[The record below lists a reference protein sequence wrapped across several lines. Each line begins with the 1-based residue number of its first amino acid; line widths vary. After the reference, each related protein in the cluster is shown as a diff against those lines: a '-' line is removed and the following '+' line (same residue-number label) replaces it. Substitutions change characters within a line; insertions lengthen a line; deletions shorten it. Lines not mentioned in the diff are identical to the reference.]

1 MLASNKP
8 SYRARS
14 LFALLC
20 AFGASA
26 CQPVKLHHEPEPTP
40 PPITTPSTRVSPP
53 VIPTMPPPSA
63 GDTDLVDDDLT
74 HVDPQAITP
83 QARAVALRQDAHAV
97 LIYISTSGTLDQGTL
112 NLLGDGSVIYEF
124 EFLYFDKS
132 QPPGRDKREGTIWV
146 TARQDRLLMRRS
158 LSIAA
163 DLHGSLRSD
172 PAPDPHCS
180 LRKAWQTAVSLGV
193 PANAVVEARYA
204 AAWPRGPGKPF
215 VWSFQ
220 VDGHRE
226 FDREIDDRSCGL
238 AGPAVAVP
246 AHPRKTAS
254 QPLPVTNARPGGAP
268 SEIY

>member
-1 MLASNKP
+1 
-8 SYRARS
+8 
-14 LFALLC
+14 
-20 AFGASA
+20 
-26 CQPVKLHHEPEPTP
+26 
-40 PPITTPSTRVSPP
+40 
-53 VIPTMPPPSA
+53 MPPPSA

-74 HVDPQAITP
+74 HVDPQAIAP

-97 LIYISTSGTLDQGTL
+97 LVYISTSGTLDQGTL
-112 NLLGDGSVIYEF
+112 NLLGDGSVLYEF

-146 TARQDRLLMRRS
+146 TAKQGRFSARTLPS
-158 LSIAA
+158 AIS
-163 DLHGSLRSD
+163 LHGSFRSD
-172 PAPDPHCS
+172 PGPDPHCS
-180 LRKAWQTAVSLGV
+180 LRNAWQKAVASGV
-193 PANAVVEARYA
+193 PANAVVKARYA

-246 AHPRKTAS
+246 ARPRKTAS
-254 QPLPVTNARPGGAP
+254 QPLPVTNARSGGAP
-268 SEIY
+268 SEVY